1 MPEKTKH
8 NYDESKIKTLSSLEH
23 IRLRTGMYIG
33 RIGNG
38 NHYDDG
44 CYILLKEVIDNAID
58 EYIMGFGK
66 EVEITIDGTRV
77 SVRDCGRGIPLG
89 KVVDCVSTINT
100 GAKYNDDVFQ
110 FSVGLN
116 GVGTKAV
123 NALSDVFVVR
133 SYRSGEFV
141 EASFKRVQ
149 FTPDLLPADLNGTM
163 IYNPADQTFRP
174 RLGPIFTDILLA
186 DEVNRAPPKVQ
197 SALLEAM
204 QEKQVSIGGTTHP
217 LGELFMVLA
226 TQNPIEHEG
235 TYRLPEAQV
244 DRFMMKVVIGYP
256 SQQEEREIMDRQT
269 IGEIPQVRRVA
280 SPKAVLDARAAVKQ
294 IHMEDSLKDY
304 VVRIVFATREP
315 DQFGLNE
322 LRPMIAYGV
331 SPRASIFISL
341 AARANAFLEGRD
353 YVLPDDV
360 KAVAPDV
367 MRHRLIVTY
376 QAEAEE
382 ITPESVIAKVLDKV
396 PLP

>member
-1 MPEKTKH
+1 MNAPSLTDTAAAMDRLRSEVEKAIVGQTRVVDRTLTALLAGGH
-8 NYDESKIKTLSSLEH
+8 VLLEGVPGTGKTLLAQSVGRA
-23 IRLRTGMYIG
+23 IGGRVG
-33 RIGNG
+33 RI
-38 NHYDDG
+38 
-44 CYILLKEVIDNAID
+44 
-58 EYIMGFGK
+58 
-66 EVEITIDGTRV
+66 
-77 SVRDCGRGIPLG
+77 S
-89 KVVDCVSTINT
+89 
-100 GAKYNDDVFQ
+100 
-110 FSVGLN
+110 
-116 GVGTKAV
+116 
-123 NALSDVFVVR
+123 
-133 SYRSGEFV
+133 
-141 EASFKRVQ
+141 
-149 FTPDLLPADLNGTM
+149 FTPDLMPADVTGT
-163 IYNPADQTFRP
+163 NVLDRRTGEFK
-174 RLGPIFTDILLA
+174 LVKGPVFCDVLLA

-269 IGEIPQVRRVA
+269 SGEIPQIRRVA
-280 SPKAVLDARAAVKQ
+280 TPKAVLDARAAVRQ
-294 IHMEDSLKDY
+294 VHMDESLKDY

-315 DQFGLNE
+315 GQFGLEE
-322 LRPMIAYGV
+322 LRALIAYGV

-360 KAVAPDV
+360 KAVALDV

-382 ITPESVIAKVLDKV
+382 VTPEAIIAQVLDKV
-396 PLP
+396 ALP

>member
-1 MPEKTKH
+1 MVKTYRPATP
-8 NYDESKIKTLSSLEH
+8 NESVLRRGDFIAPVLHEIRKVIVGQDYLVNRLLLGLLCNGHLLIEGVPGLAKTLAVKTLSDTL
-23 IRLRTGMYIG
+23 
-33 RIGNG
+33 
-38 NHYDDG
+38 
-44 CYILLKEVIDNAID
+44 
-58 EYIMGFGK
+58 
-66 EVEITIDGTRV
+66 
-77 SVRDCGRGIPLG
+77 
-89 KVVDCVSTINT
+89 
-100 GAKYNDDVFQ
+100 
-110 FSVGLN
+110 
-116 GVGTKAV
+116 
-123 NALSDVFVVR
+123 
-133 SYRSGEFV
+133 
-141 EASFKRVQ
+141 EASFKRIQ

-204 QEKQVSIGGTTHP
+204 QERQVSIGGTTHP

-244 DRFMMKVVIGYP
+244 DRFMMKVIIGYP
-256 SQQEEREIMDRQT
+256 SQAEEREIMDRQT
-269 IGEIPQVRRVA
+269 SGVIPEIRRVA
-280 SPKAVLDARAAVKQ
+280 TPKAVLDARAAVRQ
-294 IHMEDSLKDY
+294 VHMDESLKDY
-304 VVRIVFATREP
+304 IVRIVFATREP
-315 DQFGLNE
+315 GQFGLDE
-322 LRPMIAYGV
+322 LRPLIAFGV

-360 KAVAPDV
+360 KAVALDV

-382 ITPESVIAKVLDKV
+382 VTPEVIITQVLDKV
-396 PLP
+396 ALP